1 MKYYPVNLNIKNKM
15 CIVIGGGKVAER
27 KILSLLDCKA
37 DVTVISPKVTR
48 FIQKLSD
55 ESKISI
61 LKRYFRKEDLKEA
74 FLVIAATNS
83 SRINRK
89 IIQEANKRKILINV
103 VDSPEL
109 CDFIMPSLIRR
120 GDLLITIS
128 TGGKAPAL
136 SKKLRIMLEEIIGE
150 EYEIILD
157 KLAGFR
163 DELKTKSLSQK
174 KRKEILE
181 KVISQLNSEFEKLI

>member
-136 SKKLRIMLEEIIGE
+136 SK
-150 EYEIILD
+150 
-157 KLAGFR
+157 
-163 DELKTKSLSQK
+163 
-174 KRKEILE
+174 
-181 KVISQLNSEFEKLI
+181 

>member
-74 FLVIAATNS
+74 FLVIAATDS
-83 SRINRK
+83 SRINSK
-89 IIQEANKRKILINV
+89 IVQEANKRKI
-103 VDSPEL
+103 
-109 CDFIMPSLIRR
+109 
-120 GDLLITIS
+120 LITIS

-136 SKKLRIMLEEIIGE
+136 SKKLRVMLEEIIGK
-150 EYEIILD
+150 EYE
-157 KLAGFR
+157 
-163 DELKTKSLSQK
+163 
-174 KRKEILE
+174 EILYKLSDLRNKLKA
-181 KVISQLNSEFEKLI
+181 KVL